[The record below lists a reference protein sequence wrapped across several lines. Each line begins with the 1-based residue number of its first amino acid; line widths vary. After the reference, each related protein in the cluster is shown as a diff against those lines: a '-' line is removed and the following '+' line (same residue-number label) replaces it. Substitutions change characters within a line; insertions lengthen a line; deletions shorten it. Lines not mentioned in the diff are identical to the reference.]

1 MANKSKSV
9 WAGWLDITA
18 GIIWLL
24 GDAFLFLIIIGL
36 SVGFGAP
43 HIFNLL
49 LILTI
54 PAFSGFLAILGGMFS
69 LKRTNWVLA
78 IIGSICAVPLG
89 LGIIA
94 TVLITQSR
102 NVFN

>member
-1 MANKSKSV
+1 MVNKSKSV
-9 WAGWLDITA
+9 WAGWLDISA

-24 GDAFLFLIIIGL
+24 GDAFLFLIILGF
-36 SVGFGAP
+36 SVG
-43 HIFNLL
+43 
-49 LILTI
+49 
-54 PAFSGFLAILGGMFS
+54 LGGVLT

-78 IIGSICAVPLG
+78 IIGSIRAVPLG

-94 TVLITQSR
+94 TVLIIQSR